1 MDAGSATR
9 HVNFRRYIINRVNMG
24 IKLEVNGRTIEAG
37 QGETILSALN
47 RHGMHVPTICSMKDL
62 SPSGAC
68 RMCVVEV
75 EGHDKLVPAC
85 SFPIEGSMKILT
97 HSPRVL
103 RARKTNLEL
112 LLANHPDDCL
122 YCERNGSCE
131 LQSLSE
137 DLNIRERRIPGKRS
151 PHKIDKSSPA
161 IVRDPAKCI
170 LCGRCVRICE
180 EIMSTSSFDFACRGK
195 ELKIS
200 TTLGIP
206 LNYSSCTS
214 CGQCLIACPTG
225 ALIEHVQFPELE
237 ASIHD
242 PDKVVV
248 AQISPAVTISVAEQ
262 LGFKPGTDLSGLII
276 AVLRRYG
283 FDMVFESSFGGD
295 LMIVEQ
301 AEVFE
306 ERRKEGRD
314 FPLITSSCP
323 AWIHYMEQYFPE
335 LLPELSPLKSPH
347 QLTGAL
353 IREWLPGQLDPEKKE
368 IVSVVISSCTAAKT
382 EARRVEMTRK
392 GVPVVDLVLTTRELA
407 RMIKLSGL
415 DLEQLEPEL
424 PDAPFFSSGSAGKL
438 SAVAGGEV
446 EATVRTL
453 YHKATGKEVLPSK
466 LHRFRIHK
474 AFREMTVVA
483 GKREIRIGC
492 VSGLANAVA
501 LLEEI
506 KSGKRKLDLLEVM
519 ACPDGCVNGG
529 GQPLP
534 VDERVIRTRSKAIY
548 DLDNGS
554 NVHSAHA
561 DPSIQEFYGDFL
573 GKPGGKLCRELLYT
587 VYTKREV
594 LL

>member
-1 MDAGSATR
+1 
-9 HVNFRRYIINRVNMG
+9 MG
-24 IKLEVNGRTIEAG
+24 IKLEVNGRSIEAE

-47 RHGMHVPTICSMKDL
+47 RNGMHVPTICSMKDL

-75 EGHDKLVPAC
+75 EGHDKLVPSC
-85 SFPIEGSMKILT
+85 SFPIEGPMTILT

-103 RARKTNLEL
+103 RARKTNVEL
-112 LLANHPDDCL
+112 LLSNHPDDCL

-180 EIMSTSSFDFACRGK
+180 EIMSTSSFDFAHRGN
-195 ELKIS
+195 ELRIS
-200 TTLGIP
+200 TTLEKA
-206 LNYSSCTS
+206 LNYSNCTS

-225 ALIEHVQFPELE
+225 ALIEHMQFPELE
-237 ASIHD
+237 ASIHA
-242 PDKVVV
+242 PHKVVV
-248 AQISPAVTISVAEQ
+248 AQYGPAVTVSVAEL
-262 LGFKPGTDLSGLII
+262 LGKRPGTDLSGMIH

-283 FDMVFESSFGGD
+283 FDYVFESSFGSD
-295 LMIVEQ
+295 VLIMEQ
-301 AEVFE
+301 AEIYE
-306 ERRKEGRD
+306 KRREEGRK
-314 FPLITSSCP
+314 FPLISSSCP
-323 AWIHYMEQYFPE
+323 AWIHYMEQYYPE

-347 QLTGAL
+347 QITGAL
-353 IREWLPGQLDPEKKE
+353 IREWLPGLLEQGKKE

-382 EARRVEMTRK
+382 EAKRVEMTRD
-392 GVPVVDLVLTTRELA
+392 GVPLIDLVLTTRELA

-415 DLEQLEPEL
+415 DLAQLEPEES
-424 PDAPFFSSGSAGKL
+424 DVPFRSTGSAGKL
-438 SAVAGGEV
+438 SGVAGGEV

-453 YHKATGKEVLPSK
+453 YYKATGKEILPSK

-474 AFREMTVVA
+474 SFREMTIKT
-483 GKREIRIGC
+483 GNKEIRMGC
-492 VSGLANAVA
+492 VSGLSNAVA
-501 LLEEI
+501 LLEEL

-529 GQPLP
+529 GQPIP
-534 VDERVIRTRSKAIY
+534 ADEGVIRSRSKAIY

-554 NVHSAHA
+554 SIHSAHESSSLL
-561 DPSIQEFYGDFL
+561 DFYRACL
-573 GKPGGKLCRELLYT
+573 GEPGGKLSRDLLYT
-587 VYTKREV
+587 TFTKREV